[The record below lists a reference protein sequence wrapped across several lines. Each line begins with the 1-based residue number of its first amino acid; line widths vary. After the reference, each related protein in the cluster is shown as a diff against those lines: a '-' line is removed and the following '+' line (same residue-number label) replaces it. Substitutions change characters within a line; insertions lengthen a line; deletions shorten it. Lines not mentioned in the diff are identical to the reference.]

1 MKAMYV
7 CLAAM
12 TIALAA
18 CSGSGKSQVGDDRS
32 QVGDLPVVAHSVEV
46 NGQEMTV
53 CELDLLKDTIDLPLS
68 FWSLSY
74 QGFILSVQ
82 LHGLEVLH
90 PIT

>member
-1 MKAMYV
+1 MSINYRLFFHRMYVTLRQKKNDMKAMYV
-7 CLAAM
+7 SLVAM

-53 CELDLLKDTIDLPLS
+53 CNLI
-68 FWSLSY
+68 Y
-74 QGFILSVQ
+74 
-82 LHGLEVLH
+82 
-90 PIT
+90 